1 MYCLFGLGCSF
12 VYQRYTAGRGRMY
25 PRDTENSILAV
36 LKYDTC
42 WYLIKTLEVPTR
54 TNDAHVPDTGHLR
67 QAFPSSFPA
76 FFSQSPSRCSI
87 LSLHSQLSA
96 GKVQS

>member
-1 MYCLFGLGCSF
+1 
-12 VYQRYTAGRGRMY
+12 MY

-42 WYLIKTLEVPTR
+42 WYLIKTLELPTR

-76 FFSQSPSRCSI
+76 FFPRAPVVVVFSICNLNYQQGKSIVNRVCNKSRIS
-87 LSLHSQLSA
+87 
-96 GKVQS
+96 V